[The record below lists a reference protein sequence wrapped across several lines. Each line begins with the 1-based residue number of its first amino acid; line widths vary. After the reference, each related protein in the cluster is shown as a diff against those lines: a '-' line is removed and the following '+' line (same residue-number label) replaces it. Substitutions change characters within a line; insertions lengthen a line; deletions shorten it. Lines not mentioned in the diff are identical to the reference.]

1 MHRSVSLAV
10 HGTVQSALISTAM
23 RLTAADRDRDSIED
37 ARRRLEDAL
46 SAIASDQG
54 HSASLEIAIDDLRGL
69 WHPIVQLSH
78 TITPSAELRLAEDA
92 GLSRCVI
99 EICREATSNAI
110 RHGKATVIDIT
121 IGIVGDLIEIRIGDN
136 GDGLAHGAL
145 PGLGTQMLDETCFRW
160 NLTQRPG
167 GGSELI
173 ALLA

>member
-1 MHRSVSLAV
+1 
-10 HGTVQSALISTAM
+10 M
-23 RLTAADRDRDSIED
+23 RLTAADRNRDSIDD

-54 HSASLEIAIDDLRGL
+54 HGASLDAALDDLRGL
-69 WHPIVQLSH
+69 WHPIVHLSH
-78 TITPSAELRLAEDA
+78 DVTPTAQLRLAEDP

-110 RHGKATVIDIT
+110 RHGSATVIDIT
-121 IGIVGDLIEIRIGDN
+121 IGIVGDLVEIRICDN
-136 GDGLAHGAL
+136 GDGVSEGAL
-145 PGLGTQMLDETCFRW
+145 AGLGTQMLDETCFRW
-160 NLTQRPG
+160 ELAQRPG